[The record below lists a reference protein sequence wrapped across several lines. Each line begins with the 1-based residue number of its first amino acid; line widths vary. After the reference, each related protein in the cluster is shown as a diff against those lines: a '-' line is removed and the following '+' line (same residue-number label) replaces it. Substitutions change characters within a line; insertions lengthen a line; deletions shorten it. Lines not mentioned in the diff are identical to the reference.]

1 MKNDKKEETMEDF
14 LRCVKKDRRP
24 WLHPISP
31 FERLRLKI
39 EIGKMLEKGE
49 EEEGF
54 LSSVLLYLAMKN
66 PSSPLPEIPLLVLK
80 QQAKKGDKPSL
91 FLLGLLAE
99 RGILPGVNE
108 EEAFPFFLLSGLEES
123 LEIIGEDYLFGKGT
137 TQDIPLA
144 RKYLEKAAP
153 TGRRNRSLGFLLLEE
168 GKDDLE
174 NKKGYLMLKKEE
186 DSRDG
191 LSSYLIGKCYLAGKG
206 VRRSDRL
213 AFSHFILGV
222 EYGNKRCCKE
232 AGFLALEGRGTE
244 KDPELAY
251 TYFQRD
257 KEDPDCLREAGICL
271 EASHPEWEEEILQ
284 SYRKAAL
291 LGDIEAG
298 RLLTRHLLAHKEI
311 SLVKEGRLFIASSKI
326 RPALGS

>member
-1 MKNDKKEETMEDF
+1 LDSRKEKVYATPESKGKGMKNDKKEETMEDF

-108 EEAFPFFLLSGLEES
+108 EEAFPFFLLSGLRNPWRLSER
-123 LEIIGEDYLFGKGT
+123 T
-137 TQDIPLA
+137 TCS
-144 RKYLEKAAP
+144 
-153 TGRRNRSLGFLLLEE
+153 GREPPRTYHLQGNTWKRPHRLEE
-168 GKDDLE
+168 GTGVSVSCFWRKE
-174 NKKGYLMLKKEE
+174 KTTWRIKKG
-186 DSRDG
+186 
-191 LSSYLIGKCYLAGKG
+191 
-206 VRRSDRL
+206 
-213 AFSHFILGV
+213 
-222 EYGNKRCCKE
+222 
-232 AGFLALEGRGTE
+232 T
-244 KDPELAY
+244 
-251 TYFQRD
+251 
-257 KEDPDCLREAGICL
+257 
-271 EASHPEWEEEILQ
+271 
-284 SYRKAAL
+284 
-291 LGDIEAG
+291 
-298 RLLTRHLLAHKEI
+298 
-311 SLVKEGRLFIASSKI
+311 
-326 RPALGS
+326 